1 MSGSTA
7 SRALPNSD
15 SVNLS
20 GRFLRDGSSLW
31 KHADLCQDAISAD
44 FAAPL
49 DEIADWIRSAW
60 RVIPSAGICSSQNP
74 DSSLWVL
81 PIVRSTN
88 SRDRATAIRFA
99 VKSGQSQ
106 DQEFVPAFP
115 IVLLFLEDDGR
126 GVRFCPS
133 PPLPTRRC
141 TACGMATLEDTI
153 GSIHKMERSRSA
165 QVHLSATAFFVAT
178 FPFYP
183 PSR

>member
-81 PIVRSTN
+81 SIVRSTN
-88 SRDRATAIRFA
+88 SQDRPIPVRFA
-99 VKSGQSQ
+99 VRFRPKAGSG
-106 DQEFVPAFP
+106 
-115 IVLLFLEDDGR
+115 IR
-126 GVRFCPS
+126 IR
-133 PPLPTRRC
+133 
-141 TACGMATLEDTI
+141 I
-153 GSIHKMERSRSA
+153 
-165 QVHLSATAFFVAT
+165 
-178 FPFYP
+178 
-183 PSR
+183 PSRVVVLGRADRTVVTTVAAFASALRPRSLQGAAW